1 MMSGRVVLKVK
12 GLSRSYPTGDGT
24 LQVLKDLDLTLRAG
38 ELVGLVGPSG
48 SGKSTLLHSIGLLER
63 PNSGEVELEDEVCY
77 LNPRPAHH
85 LLLERWKSRVN
96 RFIEKSQNFPIR
108 LVPMSW
114 AKAPIFLPILLL
126 KIIIGVLF
134 VTPVRLLVFLPIY
147 LLHDFLTGKQDK
159 RRTRLR
165 REKLG
170 FVYQFHHLLPEFN
183 ARDNVA
189 MPLMVGG
196 LSRRKA
202 RLKADALLTDM
213 GLSERLTH
221 QPGQMSGGEQ
231 QRVAIARALVND
243 PRLVIADEPTGN
255 LDPATTER
263 VFESLI
269 RMARSEGAA
278 VLVATHNMALTQH
291 MDRVLTLKDGK
302 LTEFS

>member
-1 MMSGRVVLKVK
+1 MTAVLELRDIVREYQ
-12 GLSRSYPTGDGT
+12 SEAGT
-24 LQVLKDLDLTLRAG
+24 LRVLQEANLTLNSG

-48 SGKSTLLHSIGLLER
+48 SGKSTLLHTAGLLEKAE
-63 PNSGEVELEDEVCY
+63 GGAV
-77 LNPRPAHH
+77 
-85 LLLERWKSRVN
+85 LLEGDDCMALSD
-96 RFIEKSQNFPIR
+96 
-108 LVPMSW
+108 
-114 AKAPIFLPILLL
+114 A
-126 KIIIGVLF
+126 G
-134 VTPVRLLVFLPIY
+134 
-147 LLHDFLTGKQDK
+147 
-159 RRTRLR
+159 RTTLR

-170 FVYQFHHLLPEFN
+170 FVYQFHHLLPEFD

-196 LSRRKA
+196 MPRKQA
-202 RLKADALLTDM
+202 RIKAEELLADM
-213 GLSERLTH
+213 GLSDRMRH

-263 VFESLI
+263 VFQSLI

-278 VLVATHNMALTQH
+278 VLIATHNMALTKH

-302 LTEFS
+302 LTDFE

>member
-1 MMSGRVVLKVK
+1 MVAVLELRDIVRQYKSEA
-12 GLSRSYPTGDGT
+12 GI
-24 LQVLKDLDLTLRAG
+24 LQVLNGANLTLNPG

-48 SGKSTLLHSIGLLER
+48 SGKSTLLHTAGLLEK
-63 PNSGEVELEDEVCY
+63 PEGG
-77 LNPRPAHH
+77 
-85 LLLERWKSRVN
+85 
-96 RFIEKSQNFPIR
+96 Q
-108 LVPMSW
+108 
-114 AKAPIFLPILLL
+114 
-126 KIIIGVLF
+126 
-134 VTPVRLLVFLPIY
+134 VFLEGEDCVA
-147 LLHDFLTGKQDK
+147 LGDSG
-159 RRTRLR
+159 RTRLR

-196 LSRRKA
+196 MKRRKA
-202 RLKADALLTDM
+202 REKADALLAEL
-213 GLSERLTH
+213 GLAERTKH

-263 VFESLI
+263 VFQSLI

-278 VLVATHNMALTQH
+278 VLVATHNMALIQH

-302 LTEFS
+302 LTDFT

>member
-1 MMSGRVVLKVK
+1 MVAVLELRGVVREYKSEGGVLRVLDGASLVLN
-12 GLSRSYPTGDGT
+12 P
-24 LQVLKDLDLTLRAG
+24 G
-38 ELVGLVGPSG
+38 ELVGLIGPSG
-48 SGKSTLLHSIGLLER
+48 SGKSTLLHTAGLLEK
-63 PNSGEVELEDEVCY
+63 PEGG
-77 LNPRPAHH
+77 
-85 LLLERWKSRVN
+85 
-96 RFIEKSQNFPIR
+96 Q
-108 LVPMSW
+108 
-114 AKAPIFLPILLL
+114 
-126 KIIIGVLF
+126 
-134 VTPVRLLVFLPIY
+134 VFLEGEDC
-147 LLHDFLTGKQDK
+147 LALNDK
-159 RRTRLR
+159 GRTRLR

-196 LSRRKA
+196 MPRKQA
-202 RLKADALLTDM
+202 REKADVLLAEM
-213 GLSERLTH
+213 GLSERVKH

-278 VLVATHNMALTQH
+278 VLVATHNMALTEH
-291 MDRVLTLKDGK
+291 MDRVLTLTDGK
-302 LTEFS
+302 LTDFSGAS

>member
-1 MMSGRVVLKVK
+1 MTAVLELRNIVREYKSQAGV
-12 GLSRSYPTGDGT
+12 LS
-24 LQVLKDLDLTLRAG
+24 VLADANLVLNPG

-48 SGKSTLLHSIGLLER
+48 SGKSTLLHTAGLLEKPEGGR
-63 PNSGEVELEDEVCY
+63 
-77 LNPRPAHH
+77 
-85 LLLERWKSRVN
+85 
-96 RFIEKSQNFPIR
+96 
-108 LVPMSW
+108 
-114 AKAPIFLPILLL
+114 
-126 KIIIGVLF
+126 
-134 VTPVRLLVFLPIY
+134 VFLEGEDC
-147 LLHDFLTGKQDK
+147 LALNDAG
-159 RRTRLR
+159 RTRLR

-196 LSRRKA
+196 MPRSKA
-202 RLKADALLTDM
+202 RDKADLILADM

-269 RMARSEGAA
+269 RMARNEGAA
-278 VLVATHNMALTQH
+278 VLVATHNMSLTQH
-291 MDRVLTLKDGK
+291 MNRVLTLQDGK
-302 LTEFS
+302 LTDFV

>member
-1 MMSGRVVLKVK
+1 MSAVLELRNIVREYKSQAGV
-12 GLSRSYPTGDGT
+12 LS
-24 LQVLKDLDLTLRAG
+24 VLSGADLVLNPG

-48 SGKSTLLHSIGLLER
+48 SGKSTLLHTAGLLEQ
-63 PNSGEVELEDEVCY
+63 PEGG
-77 LNPRPAHH
+77 
-85 LLLERWKSRVN
+85 
-96 RFIEKSQNFPIR
+96 Q
-108 LVPMSW
+108 
-114 AKAPIFLPILLL
+114 
-126 KIIIGVLF
+126 
-134 VTPVRLLVFLPIY
+134 VFLEGEDC
-147 LLHDFLTGKQDK
+147 LALNDAG
-159 RRTRLR
+159 RTRLR

-196 LSRRKA
+196 MPRSKA
-202 RLKADALLTDM
+202 REKADLILADM

-269 RMARSEGAA
+269 RMARNEGAA
-278 VLVATHNMALTQH
+278 VLVATHNMSLTQH
-291 MDRVLTLKDGK
+291 MNRVLTLADGK
-302 LTEFS
+302 LTDFV

>member
-1 MMSGRVVLKVK
+1 MTAVLELQNIVREYKSEAGVLKVLE
-12 GLSRSYPTGDGT
+12 GANL
-24 LQVLKDLDLTLRAG
+24 VLNPG

-48 SGKSTLLHSIGLLER
+48 SGKSTLLHTAGLLEK
-63 PNSGEVELEDEVCY
+63 PEGG
-77 LNPRPAHH
+77 
-85 LLLERWKSRVN
+85 
-96 RFIEKSQNFPIR
+96 Q
-108 LVPMSW
+108 
-114 AKAPIFLPILLL
+114 
-126 KIIIGVLF
+126 
-134 VTPVRLLVFLPIY
+134 VFLEGEDCMA
-147 LLHDFLTGKQDK
+147 LNDSG
-159 RRTRLR
+159 RTRLR

-196 LSRRKA
+196 LPRRKA
-202 RLKADALLTDM
+202 REKADALLAEM
-213 GLSERLTH
+213 GLSERLKH

-269 RMARSEGAA
+269 RMARGEGAA

-291 MDRVLTLKDGK
+291 MDRVLTLQNGK
-302 LTEFS
+302 LTDFQS

>member
-1 MMSGRVVLKVK
+1 MKSVLELRQIVREYKSEAGILKV
-12 GLSRSYPTGDGT
+12 LEGT
-24 LQVLKDLDLTLRAG
+24 DLVLNPG

-48 SGKSTLLHSIGLLER
+48 SGKSTLLHTAGLLEK
-63 PNSGEVELEDEVCY
+63 PEAG
-77 LNPRPAHH
+77 
-85 LLLERWKSRVN
+85 
-96 RFIEKSQNFPIR
+96 Q
-108 LVPMSW
+108 
-114 AKAPIFLPILLL
+114 
-126 KIIIGVLF
+126 
-134 VTPVRLLVFLPIY
+134 VFLEGEDCMA
-147 LLHDFLTGKQDK
+147 LNDAG
-159 RRTRLR
+159 RTRLR

-170 FVYQFHHLLPEFN
+170 FVYQFHHLLPEFD

-196 LSRRKA
+196 VTRRNAREKA
-202 RLKADALLTDM
+202 EALLAEMGLAERLK
-213 GLSERLTH
+213 H

-278 VLVATHNMALTQH
+278 VLVATHNMSLTQH
-291 MDRVLTLKDGK
+291 MDRVLTLQDGK
-302 LTEFS
+302 LTAFS

>member
-1 MMSGRVVLKVK
+1 MSAVLELRNIVREYKSAAGV
-12 GLSRSYPTGDGT
+12 LS
-24 LQVLKDLDLTLRAG
+24 VLSGADLVLNPG

-48 SGKSTLLHSIGLLER
+48 SGKSTLLHTAGLLEK
-63 PNSGEVELEDEVCY
+63 PEGG
-77 LNPRPAHH
+77 
-85 LLLERWKSRVN
+85 
-96 RFIEKSQNFPIR
+96 Q
-108 LVPMSW
+108 
-114 AKAPIFLPILLL
+114 
-126 KIIIGVLF
+126 
-134 VTPVRLLVFLPIY
+134 VFLEGEDC
-147 LLHDFLTGKQDK
+147 LALNDAG
-159 RRTRLR
+159 RTRLR

-196 LSRRKA
+196 MPRNKA
-202 RLKADALLTDM
+202 REKADLILADM

-269 RMARSEGAA
+269 RMARNEGAA
-278 VLVATHNMALTQH
+278 VLVATHNMSLTQH
-291 MDRVLTLKDGK
+291 MNRVLTLADGK
-302 LTEFS
+302 LTGFV

>member
-1 MMSGRVVLKVK
+1 MTAVLELRGVVRQYESEGGVLRVLE
-12 GLSRSYPTGDGT
+12 GA
-24 LQVLKDLDLTLRAG
+24 DLTLNQG
-38 ELVGLVGPSG
+38 ELVGLIGPSG
-48 SGKSTLLHSIGLLER
+48 SGKSTLLHTAGLLEK
-63 PNSGEVELEDEVCY
+63 PEGGEVYLEGENCMA
-77 LNPRPAHH
+77 LNDA
-85 LLLERWKSRVN
+85 
-96 RFIEKSQNFPIR
+96 
-108 LVPMSW
+108 
-114 AKAPIFLPILLL
+114 
-126 KIIIGVLF
+126 G
-134 VTPVRLLVFLPIY
+134 
-147 LLHDFLTGKQDK
+147 
-159 RRTRLR
+159 RTRLR

-196 LSRRKA
+196 MKRRKA
-202 RLKADALLTDM
+202 REKAEALLAEM
-213 GLSERLTH
+213 GLSERLKH

-278 VLVATHNMALTQH
+278 VVVATHNMALTRH
-291 MDRVLTLKDGK
+291 MDRVLTLRDGK
-302 LTEFS
+302 LTEFVSED

>member
-1 MMSGRVVLKVK
+1 MTAVLK
-12 GLSRSYPTGDGT
+12 LSGVVRQYKSEGG
-24 LQVLKDLDLTLRAG
+24 VLRVLEGADLTLNQG
-38 ELVGLVGPSG
+38 ELVGLIGPSG
-48 SGKSTLLHSIGLLER
+48 SGKSTLLHTAGLLEK
-63 PNSGEVELEDEVCY
+63 PEGGEVYLEGENCMT
-77 LNPRPAHH
+77 LNDA
-85 LLLERWKSRVN
+85 
-96 RFIEKSQNFPIR
+96 
-108 LVPMSW
+108 
-114 AKAPIFLPILLL
+114 
-126 KIIIGVLF
+126 G
-134 VTPVRLLVFLPIY
+134 
-147 LLHDFLTGKQDK
+147 
-159 RRTRLR
+159 RTRLR

-170 FVYQFHHLLPEFN
+170 FVYQFHQLLPEFN

-196 LSRRKA
+196 MTRRKA
-202 RLKADALLTDM
+202 REQADILLAEM
-213 GLSERLTH
+213 GLSERLKH

-278 VLVATHNMALTQH
+278 VLVATHNMALTRH

-302 LTEFS
+302 LTEFVSED

>member
-1 MMSGRVVLKVK
+1 MTAVLELRGVIRQYKSEGGVLRVLE
-12 GLSRSYPTGDGT
+12 GAN
-24 LQVLKDLDLTLRAG
+24 LTLNQG
-38 ELVGLVGPSG
+38 ELVGLIGPSG
-48 SGKSTLLHSIGLLER
+48 SGKSTLLHTAGLLEK
-63 PNSGEVELEDEVCY
+63 PEGGEVYLEGENCMA
-77 LNPRPAHH
+77 LNDA
-85 LLLERWKSRVN
+85 
-96 RFIEKSQNFPIR
+96 
-108 LVPMSW
+108 
-114 AKAPIFLPILLL
+114 
-126 KIIIGVLF
+126 G
-134 VTPVRLLVFLPIY
+134 
-147 LLHDFLTGKQDK
+147 
-159 RRTRLR
+159 RTRLR

-196 LSRRKA
+196 MKRRKA
-202 RLKADALLTDM
+202 REKAEALLAEM
-213 GLSERLTH
+213 GLSERLKH

-278 VLVATHNMALTQH
+278 VLVATHNMALTRH

-302 LTEFS
+302 LTEFVSED